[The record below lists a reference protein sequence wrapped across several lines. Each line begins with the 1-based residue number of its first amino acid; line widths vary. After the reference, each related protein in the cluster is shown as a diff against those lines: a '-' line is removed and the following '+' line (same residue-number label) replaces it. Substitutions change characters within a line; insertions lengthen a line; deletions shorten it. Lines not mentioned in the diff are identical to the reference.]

1 MQIAH
6 RRRLVIAIASSGV
19 VLVML
24 AVIGVYGLFRGESQV
39 GQSDPTALTTSVPF
53 QSVEVAGFPRPVPS
67 TKDGEMFAR
76 SVARALFTW
85 DTRAEAGVSEWEQEL
100 VDVAH
105 PAEAAAVASDVRN
118 YLPTTEMWEQLGTF
132 GTRQWIRLESVSVPR
147 SWSTALRQA
156 APGQI
161 PPDALAFT
169 VTGTSHREG
178 IWGTEPLNTERQV
191 SFTIFVVCP
200 SETPCSLLRLSQLN
214 RPLN

>member
-6 RRRLVIAIASSGV
+6 RRRLMIAVASSGV
-19 VLVML
+19 MLVML

-39 GQSDPTALTTSVPF
+39 GQSNSTTPRTPVPF
-53 QSVEVAGFPRPVPS
+53 QSVERVQPPRPVLV
-67 TKDGEMFAR
+67 TTDGDLFAR

-85 DTRAEAGVSEWEQEL
+85 DTRADAGVSEWEQRL
-100 VDVAH
+100 VDVAD
-105 PAEAAAVASDVRN
+105 PTEAAAVASDVRN

-132 GTRQWIRLESVSVPR
+132 GTRQWIRLKSVAVPR
-147 SWSTALRQA
+147 TWSTALRQA

-178 IWGTEPLNTERQV
+178 IWGTEPLHTERQV
-191 SFTIFVVCP
+191 SFTVFVVCP
-200 SETPCSLLRLSQLN
+200 SETPCSLLRLSQLD
-214 RPLN
+214 RPLD